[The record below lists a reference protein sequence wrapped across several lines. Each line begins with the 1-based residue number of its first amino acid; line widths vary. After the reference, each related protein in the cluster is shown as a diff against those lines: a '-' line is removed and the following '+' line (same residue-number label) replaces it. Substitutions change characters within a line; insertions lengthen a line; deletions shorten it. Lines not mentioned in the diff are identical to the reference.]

1 MGEIFMFAFNA
12 IMPILLLVALGY
24 VLKCTKFASD
34 TFFKTANSMVF
45 RVFLPILLF
54 YNVYEIKSLSDVK
67 WDIVLFCAVCVLV
80 IAAVGLIAAKLFA
93 KDGDKIGVITQC
105 AFRSNHAIIG
115 IPLAESLGGTSA
127 VAFASIISA
136 AAIPL
141 FNTLAVIV
149 LSYYGDKDKKPSVCE
164 TLKRTAKNPL
174 IIGVACGLAVLA
186 VRMFIPVDA
195 DGMLRFSLENNCPFI
210 FKAVVNASKVA
221 SPLALVVLGARF
233 DFSAIKSLFK
243 EISLGVFLRL
253 IVSPLIGIGLAFVM
267 TKYAGIIDV
276 TPNEY
281 PALVSLFGS
290 PVAVS
295 SAVMVGEIGGDDQL
309 AAQLVI
315 WTSVLSMFS
324 LFLTVFILKSC
335 CLL

>member
-1 MGEIFMFAFNA
+1 MGEIFMFSFNA

-24 VLKCTKFASD
+24 ILKCLKFASED
-34 TFFKTANSMVF
+34 FFKTANSMVF

-54 YNVYEIKSLSDVK
+54 YNVYEIGSLSDVK
-67 WDIVLFCAVCVLV
+67 WDIVLFCVVCVLIITAIGLV
-80 IAAVGLIAAKLFA
+80 VSKVFVKRNDRVG
-93 KDGDKIGVITQC
+93 VVTQC

-141 FNTLAVIV
+141 FNTLAVVV
-149 LSYYGDKDKKPSVCE
+149 LSYYGDKDKKPSVKE
-164 TLKRTAKNPL
+164 TLIRTIKNPL
-174 IIGVACGLAVLA
+174 IIGVACGLVVLA
-186 VRMFIPVDA
+186 IRTFIPVDA
-195 DGMLRFSLENNCPFI
+195 DGVLKFSLENNCPFI
-210 FKAVVNASKVA
+210 FKAIVNASKVA

-233 DFSAIKSLFK
+233 DFSAVRNLFK
-243 EISLGVFLRL
+243 EIAIGVVMRLVVSSLV
-253 IVSPLIGIGLAFVM
+253 GIGLAFVL
-267 TKYAGIIDV
+267 TKYTGVINV
-276 TPNEY
+276 TTNEY

-309 AAQLVI
+309 AAQLVV
-315 WTSVLSMFS
+315 WTSMLSMLS
-324 LFLTVFILKSC
+324 LFVTVFIMKSF